1 MNARR
6 CARGGI
12 FLLTALVAARDASGQ
27 TVDVARPR
35 TLVVGSPP
43 LGARADRIDG
53 ARSGRSRTEL
63 PRAGLR
69 TEWRTPLGTRVERA
83 PLVDG
88 AGTTY
93 VVGTDGEVIA
103 IGRDGAERWRVS
115 TRASVPGPAAMLAD
129 DTFVFVDGA
138 GEAIA
143 VRDGVVRWR
152 LRIGR
157 GDTTSTRPA
166 PIPLDDGGVVVASMH
181 ELALLDADGHERART
196 TLPEAAGLPLISA
209 MGRVTVV
216 TVSGAVW
223 SWALGAAEPTR
234 VAAFGSPVEGGP
246 ALADDHTL
254 VGLSAGGVHL
264 TAIDLLHGTVTT
276 RAVAPAGIWLG
287 PPAMQGPIAHLI
299 LATATSDLAVS
310 VDASGNEVGRT
321 LLAQHSA
328 PVAPD
333 AGFATIPATKHTPPL
348 VDVRGTF
355 AFATPEGAIGV
366 AGPKSVELLGEACE
380 SPVETATRAAPPVV
394 GFAPLERGAMVA
406 VCNAGA
412 VLAITGRKS
421 AP

>member
-1 MNARR
+1 MTV
-6 CARGGI
+6 RGCVRSGI
-12 FLLTALVAARDASGQ
+12 ILLTALVAVPPASGQ

-43 LGARADRIDG
+43 SGARADRLDG

-63 PRAGLR
+63 PRAELR

-88 AGTTY
+88 AGTIY

-157 GDTTSTRPA
+157 SDTTSTRPA
-166 PIPLDDGGVVVASMH
+166 PIPLDDGGVVVATMR
-181 ELALLDADGHERART
+181 ELAVLDADGHERART
-196 TLPEAAGLPLISA
+196 TLPEAAGLPLVSA
-209 MGRVTVV
+209 LGRVTVV
-216 TVSGAVW
+216 TVSGVVW
-223 SWALGAAEPTR
+223 SWAPGAAEPTR
-234 VAAFGSPVEGGP
+234 VAAFGSPVDGGP

-254 VGLSAGGVHL
+254 VGVSAGQVHL
-264 TAIDLLHGTVTT
+264 TTIDLLRGTVTT
-276 RAVAPAGIWLG
+276 RAVAPAGVWLG

-299 LATATSDLAVS
+299 LATATSELAVS
-310 VDASGNEVGRT
+310 VDSSGNEVGRT

-328 PVAPD
+328 AAPD
-333 AGFATIPATKHTPPL
+333 AGVAALTATKHTPPL
-348 VDVRGTF
+348 VDLRGTF

-380 SPVETATRAAPPVV
+380 SPVETAARAAPPVV
-394 GFAPLERGAMVA
+394 GFAPLEKGAMVA

-421 AP
+421 GP